1 MHETAYSFEKSS
13 IIAYKRLLE
22 AVRLAPGHKIITI
35 PLTGLLSAMFF
46 LYVWFNHVF
55 LLVALFFSAI
65 LLIFVL
71 WFFRDPERHA
81 PDDTGIV
88 APADGKVFEIT
99 EQDDLISVNIMM
111 SLFDVHVTRMPLT
124 GRILSIEKKP
134 GSYFPMLPF
143 YTKKSRK
150 NARQIIKIEVGDFQI
165 ETVQISGFIAR
176 RCVCYH
182 EPGTVVSRGNR
193 LGIIRF
199 GSEVDT
205 YFPSDRFRVSV
216 KIGQNVR
223 SGETLIAVEHEKAI

>member
-1 MHETAYSFEKSS
+1 MRF
-13 IIAYKRLLE
+13 
-22 AVRLAPGHKIITI
+22 APGHKIITI
-35 PLTGLLSAMFF
+35 PLTGLYGAMLF
-46 LYVWFNHVF
+46 LYVWLNHVF
-55 LLVALFFSAI
+55 LLVALSFLAI
-65 LLIFVL
+65 LLMFIF

-81 PDDTGIV
+81 PDGAGIV
-88 APADGKVFEIT
+88 APADGKVFEIA
-99 EQDDLISVNIMM
+99 EQDGLISVNIMM

-182 EPGTVVSRGNR
+182 EPGTIVPRGSR

-216 KIGQNVR
+216 KIGQSVR
-223 SGETLIAVEHEKAI
+223 AGETLIAVEHEKAV